1 MAWKTCWL
9 FLLCLHIIMWF
20 YYDWSGRLTLSF
32 LGILNDQMLNPT
44 LFVWFPQVRPWF
56 CITIEDNK
64 GNPFSYADMK
74 ITGAGEDVT
83 LTFRDL
89 STILTP
95 HYCSSPE
102 AWKRTF
108 TRLKTVLRNIKL
120 QWMLHFGWISQR
132 FFPVNIPS
140 HFCQACFS
148 KFHFIKRVLNK
159 NGLNISLS

>member
-1 MAWKTCWL
+1 MDGYFILQSSTLQVVVEKCTYRKLWIKRTALQLVISTNKPSAQKVFLLIMPWKTCWL

-95 HYCSSPE
+95 HCCSTPE

-108 TRLKTVLRNIKL
+108 TQLKI
-120 QWMLHFGWISQR
+120 W
-132 FFPVNIPS
+132 
-140 HFCQACFS
+140 
-148 KFHFIKRVLNK
+148 
-159 NGLNISLS
+159 